1 MDTRPTMDQVKEGI
15 FSAIQFE
22 VEGRRALDLFAG
34 SGQLGIEALSRGAC
48 EAVFVDARRD
58 ACQVVRENL
67 SKLNP
72 AKKKEEQQAPVE
84 IPIAAAAK
92 ISAPAAKAQ
101 IDIVVDDE

>member
-1 MDTRPTMDQVKEGI
+1 M
-15 FSAIQFE
+15 
-22 VEGRRALDLFAG
+22 
-34 SGQLGIEALSRGAC
+34 
-48 EAVFVDARRD
+48 
-58 ACQVVRENL
+58 RENL